1 MDGKPQIKQRSL
13 TTRRGEIPFPAYIPV
28 TTFGDKYPLD
38 KLVRPYFPRLAPAV
52 MVSYYYAQKMLPEQL
67 PQVPLMVDSGGFFS
81 LFEGVNIR
89 SKGKLGIIEFQQ
101 EEEIATIHPK
111 DVLELQAEIADVAFT
126 LDFPIPPNMALIEA
140 RKRQKL
146 TIANAH
152 WALEN
157 KRRRDLPLYG
167 CVQAWDVKSAAQ
179 CAKAYANCGFDG
191 IAIGG
196 LVPRVHDMNLVLSIV
211 ATVRNEIGDLPLHI
225 FGLGSPEIIQALY
238 RVGVDSVDSSS
249 YIKYAANGKL
259 WSNPNFRIDHP
270 TPTDRLHLALC
281 NLAIA
286 TGKTLPLSATEIVF
300 STISVGEVNHSSGV
314 ESIQNSKFKI
324 KEN

>member
-1 MDGKPQIKQRSL
+1 MDSKLEVKQRWL
-13 TTRRGEIPFPAYIPV
+13 TTRRGKIPFPAYIPV

-38 KLVRPYFPRLAPAV
+38 NLVRPYLSRLAPAV
-52 MVSYYYAQKMLPEQL
+52 MVSYYYAQKMLLEQL
-67 PQVPLMVDSGGFFS
+67 PKVPLLVDSGGFVS
-81 LFEGVNIR
+81 LFDGVNIR
-89 SKGKLGIIEFQQ
+89 SKGKLGLIELTR
-101 EEEIATIHPK
+101 EEEIETIHPK
-111 DVLELQAEIADVAFT
+111 DVLELQAQIADVAFT
-126 LDFPIPPNMALIEA
+126 LDFPIPPNMELTEA

-157 KRRRDLPLYG
+157 KRRSDLLLYA
-167 CVQAWDVKSAAQ
+167 CVQGWDVQSAIQ

-196 LVPRVHDMNLVLSIV
+196 LVPRVHDMSLVLSIV
-211 ATVRNEIGDLPLHI
+211 EAVRNEIGDLPLHV
-225 FGLGSPEIIQALY
+225 FGLGYPEIIQALY

-259 WSNPNFRIDHP
+259 WSNPNFRIDDP

-281 NLAIA
+281 NLATA
-286 TGKTLPLSATEIVF
+286 TGKTLPLSTTEILF
-300 STISVGEVNHSSGV
+300 STISLGEVNQSSGV
-314 ESIQNSKFKI
+314 VS
-324 KEN
+324 